1 VSEQF
6 DQGFWDDRYRSQ
18 PALWSGRPNLHLIA
32 EADQLAPGTALDVG
46 CGEGADAIWLA
57 ERGWQVTAVD
67 ISPVALERA
76 ALHASEVGAEVA
88 DRIHWLHRDLTDW
101 EPPLGGYDLVTAQYM
116 QLEPA
121 PRRRLFDR
129 LASAVAWGGT
139 LLIVGHHPS
148 DLQTTMHRPPMPE
161 RFFTGDDIVDQLD
174 PDGWEIVTNAAPG
187 RDTVD
192 EDGRPVTHHD
202 AVLRAKRRPDR
213 G

>member
-18 PALWSGRPNLHLIA
+18 PALWSGRPNRQLTV
-32 EADQLAPGTALDVG
+32 EADQLTPGNALDVG

-67 ISPVALERA
+67 ISPVALERG
-76 ALHASEVGAEVA
+76 ALQAVEVSAEVA
-88 DRIHWLHRDLTDW
+88 DRIHWLHQDLIDW
-101 EPPLGGYDLVTAQYM
+101 EPPARRYDLVTAQYM
-116 QLEPA
+116 HLPTE

-129 LASAVAWGGT
+129 LASAVVCGGT

-148 DLQTTMHRPPMPE
+148 HLQTTTHRPPMPE
-161 RFFTGDDIVDQLD
+161 LFFTGDDIVDQLD
-174 PDGWEIVTNAAPG
+174 LNHWEIVTNAAPS
-187 RDTVD
+187 RDAVD
-192 EDGRPVTHHD
+192 EDGGPVTFHD
-202 AVLRAKRRPDR
+202 AVLRARRRPDP